1 MVFRIY
7 STGYTKMTKKK
18 SSIWLHRPKRRS
30 LPRHNFF
37 SQLCRKLP
45 PEILNDL
52 YESSQQSVRKHKTL
66 NIHKVLIVFHR
77 LLRDNRIAIEICTT
91 TVTDKTSTTTTE

>member
-1 MVFRIY
+1 
-7 STGYTKMTKKK
+7 MTKKK
-18 SSIWLHRPKRRS
+18 SSLWLHRPKRRS

-52 YESSQQSVRKHKTL
+52 YESSQQSGRKHKCTPL
-66 NIHKVLIVFHR
+66 KGSTPKRKR
-77 LLRDNRIAIEICTT
+77 LLSPGTPSSISGSYDTVVVKFKKWRRRLVEIAREY
-91 TVTDKTSTTTTE
+91 TVL